1 MVPRSLA
8 AAIAVGAASG
18 AVAALALSEPGAQQG
33 PLRLEPDAYRHDP
46 GAPVGLQLTNASDAP
61 LPLGR
66 LEVSGLAGAQVYA
79 RELPGELA
87 PGESARLIWDQTG
100 PDGEPAFSG
109 IYRIRAGVPPA
120 SAVVEISGAG
130 LRGD

>member
-8 AAIAVGAASG
+8 AAIAIGAASG
-18 AVAALALSEPGAQQG
+18 AVAALALPESGVQQG

-46 GAPVGLQLTNASDAP
+46 GARVDLNLANFSDAP

-87 PGESARLIWDQTG
+87 PGESARLSWDQTG
-100 PDGEPAFSG
+100 PGGGPAFSG
-109 IYRIRAGVPPA
+109 IYRVSAGIPPA